1 MRTRREVC
9 LNASDLIKV
18 WRVAQRRR
26 SPASPAASPHD
37 DRRLPSD
44 LATALQSSS
53 GLAAM
58 PASRDSYIYNHNRIH
73 FVRLDDQ
80 PVADA
85 HSSRGTGRGGS
96 PSGCASSRGLCCLV
110 VSSPPSQRGSGTMS
124 ASVRSPAAMDEK
136 RRLFE
141 YVTRSLSEEEDF
153 HFLRFEFLQRL
164 NIVNLQVQLARI
176 KSRIQRDGEASADDL
191 EDLTTKLQQ
200 YGKGPGRV
208 SKIPA
213 DPSPQA
219 IAIRDYQFLRNKA
232 SVERA
237 EVPHRKLLLQRYF
250 QSESDFGDPFESHYS
265 YFQDAD
271 GKVDPLRA
279 AMMKYLPAH
288 LAFSRQERRERGKE
302 FSEGK
307 APRVV
312 SALVDRLVR
321 FVIAVTGGVFLVV
334 PMIIMTLHPSQ
345 TKSLVTVSV
354 ALLVFSLMLSFVVRV
369 SNVETLVSTATYAAV
384 LVVFVGTSTA
394 SS

>member
-1 MRTRREVC
+1 
-9 LNASDLIKV
+9 
-18 WRVAQRRR
+18 
-26 SPASPAASPHD
+26 
-37 DRRLPSD
+37 
-44 LATALQSSS
+44 
-53 GLAAM
+53 
-58 PASRDSYIYNHNRIH
+58 
-73 FVRLDDQ
+73 
-80 PVADA
+80 
-85 HSSRGTGRGGS
+85 
-96 PSGCASSRGLCCLV
+96 
-110 VSSPPSQRGSGTMS
+110 
-124 ASVRSPAAMDEK
+124 MDEK

-208 SKIPA
+208 SKMPA

-219 IAIRDYQFLRNKA
+219 TAIRDYQFLRNKA

-369 SNVETLVSTATYAAV
+369 SNVETLVSTATYTAV